1 MIQVIIYLDD
11 QHDPEELVLKLLK
24 NQLAAKAT
32 IDRGNTS
39 YFLLDNQLKTQT
51 RNIITVQTRALLFS
65 EIEEFLYTLY
75 QKEIPMCSLP
85 ITQSNRAFSDFIRAN
100 TKK

>member
-1 MIQVIIYLDD
+1 MIQLIIYLDD

-39 YFLLDNQLKTQT
+39 YFLTDNQLKTQT

-65 EIEEFLYTLY
+65 EIEGYLYKIY
-75 QKEIPMCSLP
+75 QKEIPICSMP